1 MILCKLS
8 IKRPFILLP
17 MFQCHA
23 KAVLWWP
30 NGDEIDDDD
39 DDEDDVND
47 DNDVD
52 DHDIYIVCVSRKS
65 DPVKMM
71 MMIFQCH
78 ATAVKVMSSDDPT
91 IPSTAPISFLFNTK
105 RSSTASFGKVHN
117 DDIDDEKYF
126 GVRNR
131 ISPDTPRYFLSFL
144 KYRKNQVKLFKSE
157 PPQDW
162 IPLNSE
168 MWQLCKVLRC
178 TSRFITCREGLP
190 RVDSLY
196 IIYNYMSTSTS
207 SSSSLPCTSQAGNF
221 PIVDTLTAAH
231 HSREELPHGNCV
243 SVFVYL
249 CFCIWICHYSCCCT
263 QLQRRTFP

>member
-1 MILCKLS
+1 M
-8 IKRPFILLP
+8 
-17 MFQCHA
+17 
-23 KAVLWWP
+23 
-30 NGDEIDDDD
+30 
-39 DDEDDVND
+39 
-47 DNDVD
+47 
-52 DHDIYIVCVSRKS
+52 CVSRKS
-65 DPVKMM
+65 DLVKKM

-105 RSSTASFGKVHN
+105 RSSTATFGKVHN

-126 GVRNR
+126 GVRNT

-157 PPQDW
+157 PPQDL

-190 RVDSLY
+190 RVDSL
-196 IIYNYMSTSTS
+196 
-207 SSSSLPCTSQAGNF
+207 
-221 PIVDTLTAAH
+221 
-231 HSREELPHGNCV
+231 
-243 SVFVYL
+243 
-249 CFCIWICHYSCCCT
+249 
-263 QLQRRTFP
+263 